1 MSSTLRRGLATA
13 LLAGLLVTPV
23 GAASARTLLDT
34 DPRGDVRSFSGDS
47 ETSVAAPAV
56 TNGDIV
62 STRFTHG
69 LRRVSVRLHLADLR
83 RTGAF
88 RAEYVRIVTNE
99 GLRREVSLTAAPGLW
114 RGRAEMDRPSGRKV
128 RCAVRHDIDYAHDV
142 VTLDF
147 PRTCISSPRWVRLGV
162 GSLWGEDL
170 KKIYVDDALIGG
182 AVNPDTVRLSPRLRR
197 G

>member
-1 MSSTLRRGLATA
+1 MSSTLRRGLVTA
-13 LLAGLLVTPV
+13 LLAGLVVTPV
-23 GAASARTLLDT
+23 GAASARTLADS
-34 DPRGDVRSFSGDS
+34 DPHGDVRSFSGDS
-47 ETSVAAPAV
+47 EKSVAEPAV
-56 TNGDIV
+56 TDGDIV

-69 LRRVSVRLHLADLR
+69 THRVSVRIRLANLQ
-83 RTGAF
+83 RTGAY

-99 GLRREVSLTAAPGLW
+99 GLRREVSLTAAPGMW

-128 RCAVRHDIDYAHDV
+128 RCAMRHDIDYAHDV

-182 AVNPDTVRLSPRLRR
+182 AVNPDTVRLSPRLKR